1 MANNKLEINLDNDSL
16 AFLQY
21 LVSVKLY
28 DARSLMRVID
38 DPQSV
43 SKMFKIFMEERSK
56 DVFYKKLNKW

>member
-28 DARSLMRVID
+28 DAQSLMRVID

-43 SKMFKIFMEERSK
+43 SKMFKYFMKERSK
-56 DVFYKKLNKW
+56 DVFYKKLNR